1 MSSARSYARPKQP
14 RRKPWSYKRQLQV
27 CPALALSHDH
37 VARQIVDW
45 LEWLTREEL
54 GVQSTIMKVQ
64 NPTSADLAA
73 WVRDARARTLD
84 LVGDLSDEQLMGPR
98 LAIVNPLLWE
108 IGHVAWFQE
117 RWALRHAGGQPPV
130 RPGVD
135 SLYDSAAIAHDTRWD
150 LFLPSRQDTLAY
162 LTAVRDAVLERIESG
177 NLSDTDRYFIQ
188 LGVFHE
194 DMHNEAF
201 TYTRQTH
208 GYPKPHSPRTLIG
221 ERQAGPLQGD
231 AEIPGGR
238 FLLGAL
244 SGESF
249 VFDNEKWAH
258 HVEVPPFAIA
268 RAAVTQGEFQDF
280 VEARGY
286 QHRAVWS
293 EPGWSWKETAGASHP
308 LYWRQEAAGRWLRRD
323 FDRWLPLEPH
333 RAMLHVNWWEA
344 EAYCNWAERRL
355 PTEAEWE
362 IAASS
367 ERTDHGLAETKRR
380 FPWGDSQPQVERA
393 NLGGDAGG
401 AADVAAFPAGDSSF
415 GCRQMI
421 GNVWEW
427 VADNFE
433 PYPGF
438 VVDPYREYSQPWFST
453 HKVLR
458 GGAWTT
464 QPRLLR
470 NTWRNFYTPER
481 RDVWAGFRTCRRDQT

>member
-1 MSSARSYARPKQP
+1 MMRIPT
-14 RRKPWSYKRQLQV
+14 
-27 CPALALSHDH
+27 D
-37 VARQIVDW
+37 VD
-45 LEWLTREEL
+45 T
-54 GVQSTIMKVQ
+54 QSTTV
-64 NPTSADLAA
+64 NVLTPSNADLAA
-73 WVRDARARTLD
+73 WVRDARARTFN
-84 LVGDLSDEQLMGPR
+84 LVADLSDEQLMGPR

-117 RWALRHAGGQPPV
+117 KWALRHAANKPPA

-150 LFLPSRQDTLAY
+150 LLLPSRQDTLAY
-162 LTAVRDAVLERIESG
+162 LTAVRDAVLERIETGNISG
-177 NLSDTDRYFIQ
+177 DERYFIQ

-208 GYPKPHSPRTLIG
+208 GYTLP
-221 ERQAGPLQGD
+221 ESCRAPASNAEKEAGPLRGD

-238 FLLGAL
+238 FLLGAVP
-244 SGESF
+244 GGSF

-258 HVEVPPFAIA
+258 PVEVRPFAIA
-268 RAAVTQGEFQDF
+268 RAAVTQGEFQGF
-280 VEARGY
+280 VEAGGY
-286 QHRAVWS
+286 RQQEFWS
-293 EPGWSWKETAGASHP
+293 ERGWSWLQSVGAEHP
-308 LYWRQEAAGRWLRRD
+308 LYWHREGAGRWLRRD
-323 FDRWLPLEPH
+323 FDHWVGLEPH
-333 RAMLHVNWWEA
+333 RPVLHVNWWEA
-344 EAYCNWAERRL
+344 EAYCNWAGRRL

-362 IAASS
+362 VAAS
-367 ERTDHGLAETKRR
+367 AEPTSAESKRC
-380 FPWGDSQPQVERA
+380 FPWGDSSPSSQQA
-393 NLGGDAGG
+393 NLGGGAGC
-401 AADVAAFPAGDSSF
+401 AADVAAFAAGDSAF

-427 VADNFE
+427 VADNFG

-438 VVDPYREYSQPWFST
+438 EIDPYREYSQPWFGT

-470 NTWRNFYTPER
+470 NTWRNFYTPDR
-481 RDVWAGFRTCRRDQT
+481 RDVWAGFRTCRRQNEDQT

>member
-1 MSSARSYARPKQP
+1 
-14 RRKPWSYKRQLQV
+14 
-27 CPALALSHDH
+27 
-37 VARQIVDW
+37 
-45 LEWLTREEL
+45 LELTVN
-54 GVQSTIMKVQ
+54 VQSTIAHT
-64 NPTSADLAA
+64 PTPANADLAE
-73 WVRDARARTLD
+73 WVRDARARTLA
-84 LVGDLSDEQLMGPR
+84 LVADLSDEQLLGPR
-98 LAIVNPLLWE
+98 LAIVNPPLWE

-117 RWALRHAGGQPPV
+117 KWALRHAAGQPPV

-150 LFLPSRQDTLAY
+150 LLLPSRTETLGY
-162 LTAVRDAVLERIESG
+162 LMAVRDAVLERIEAG
-177 NLSDTDRYFIQ
+177 NLSDSERYFIQ

-208 GYPKPHSPRTLIG
+208 GYPAPRFTRPETSRG
-221 ERQAGPLQGD
+221 EAGPLRGD

-244 SGESF
+244 PGEPF

-258 HVEVPPFAIA
+258 PVEVHPFAIA

-280 VEARGY
+280 VEAGGY
-286 QHRAVWS
+286 RRRELWS
-293 EPGWSWKETAGASHP
+293 EPGWRWRQSVGANHP
-308 LYWRQEAAGRWLRRD
+308 IYWRQEAAGRWLRRN

-333 RAMLHVNWWEA
+333 RPVLHVNWWEA
-344 EAYCNWAERRL
+344 EAYCNSAGRRL

-362 IAASS
+362 VAASCERLGSS
-367 ERTDHGLAETKRR
+367 EALAETKRR
-380 FPWGDSQPQVERA
+380 FPWGDAMPDSQQA
-393 NLGGDAGG
+393 NLGGLSAG
-401 AADVAAFPAGDSSF
+401 AADVAACPAGDSAF

-427 VADNFE
+427 TADNFE

-438 VVDPYREYSQPWFST
+438 EVDPYREYSQPWFGT

-481 RDVWAGFRTCRRDQT
+481 RDVWAGFRTCRPA